1 MEGPQL
7 RTLEKLFY
15 NAIKFDIL
23 EFSHINIYK
32 SITTDM
38 IFYCEKLN
46 YVESSHPRCAIEKL
60 F

>member
-7 RTLEKLFY
+7 RILEKLFY

-32 SITTDM
+32 SITTD
-38 IFYCEKLN
+38 
-46 YVESSHPRCAIEKL
+46 IEKL